1 MNKCIF
7 VGNLTRDPEMGST
20 NSGISYCRFSIAV
33 NRTYSNA
40 NGERE
45 ADFINIVTW
54 RGLADNC
61 GKYLQKGSKVCVCG
75 QLQTRTYEG
84 NDGSKRYATEIVAD
98 DVEFIGSRAAQ
109 SATKPFPLLPLRIAA
124 ATRKCPSLNPSR
136 PTKTISRSKKSRGI
150 LNYGKENCNRCG

>member
-7 VGNLTRDPEMGST
+7 VGNLTRDPETGST

-33 NRTYSNA
+33 NRNYANA

-61 GKYLQKGSKVCVCG
+61 ARYLQKGSKVCVCG

-84 NDGSKRYATEIVAD
+84 QDGTKRYATEIVAD
-98 DVEFIGSRAAQ
+98 DDEFIGPRQNAAGDGETA
-109 SATKPFPLLPLRIAA
+109 SAPVRTANKKVSELQPVETDEDDFPF
-124 ATRKCPSLNPSR
+124 
-136 PTKTISRSKKSRGI
+136 
-150 LNYGKENCNRCG
+150 

>member
-7 VGNLTRDPEMGST
+7 VGNLTRDPETGST

-33 NRTYSNA
+33 NRNYANA
-40 NGERE
+40 NGARE

-61 GKYLQKGSKVCVCG
+61 ARYLQKGSKVCVCG

-84 NDGSKRYATEIVAD
+84 QDGTKRYATEIVAD
-98 DVEFIGSRAAQ
+98 DVEFIGPRQNAAGDGETA
-109 SATKPFPLLPLRIAA
+109 SAPVRTANKKVSELQPVETEEDDFPF
-124 ATRKCPSLNPSR
+124 
-136 PTKTISRSKKSRGI
+136 
-150 LNYGKENCNRCG
+150 

>member
-20 NSGISYCRFSIAV
+20 SSGISYCRFSIAV

-40 NGERE
+40 NGEHE

-84 NDGSKRYATEIVAD
+84 NDGSKRYSTEIVAD

-109 SATKPFPLLPLRIAA
+109 SGDESVPAAPAQNRGGNKKVSELKPIETDEDDFPF
-124 ATRKCPSLNPSR
+124 
-136 PTKTISRSKKSRGI
+136 
-150 LNYGKENCNRCG
+150 

>member
-45 ADFINIVTW
+45 ARFYQYRHLERT
-54 RGLADNC
+54 
-61 GKYLQKGSKVCVCG
+61 CG
-75 QLQTRTYEG
+75 QLR
-84 NDGSKRYATEIVAD
+84 
-98 DVEFIGSRAAQ
+98 
-109 SATKPFPLLPLRIAA
+109 
-124 ATRKCPSLNPSR
+124 
-136 PTKTISRSKKSRGI
+136 
-150 LNYGKENCNRCG
+150 

>member
-20 NSGISYCRFSIAV
+20 GSGISYCRFSIAV

-75 QLQTRTYEG
+75 SLQTRSYEG
-84 NDGSKRYATEIVAD
+84 NDGAKRYSTEIVAD
-98 DVEFIGSRAAQ
+98 DVEFIGSRSAQ
-109 SATKPFPLLPLRIAA
+109 SNDESASAPASSGRSANKKVSELKPIETNEDDFPF
-124 ATRKCPSLNPSR
+124 
-136 PTKTISRSKKSRGI
+136 
-150 LNYGKENCNRCG
+150 

>member
-7 VGNLTRDPEMGST
+7 VGNLTRDPETGST

-33 NRTYSNA
+33 NRNYANA

-61 GKYLQKGSKVCVCG
+61 ARYLQKGSKVCVCG
-75 QLQTRTYEG
+75 KLQTRTYEG
-84 NDGSKRYATEIVAD
+84 QDGTKRYATEVVAD
-98 DVEFIGSRAAQ
+98 DVEFIGPRQNAAGDGETA
-109 SATKPFPLLPLRIAA
+109 SAPVRTANKKVSELQPVETEEDDFPF
-124 ATRKCPSLNPSR
+124 
-136 PTKTISRSKKSRGI
+136 
-150 LNYGKENCNRCG
+150 

>member
-7 VGNLTRDPEMGST
+7 VGNLTRDPESGST

-54 RGLADNC
+54 RGLAENC
-61 GKYLQKGSKVCVCG
+61 ARYLQKGSKVCVCG
-75 QLQTRTYEG
+75 QLQTRSFDGQDG
-84 NDGSKRYATEIVAD
+84 NKRYVTEIVAD
-98 DVEFIGSRAAQ
+98 DVEFIGSRQNAGGETEAAPAAPVQ
-109 SATKPFPLLPLRIAA
+109 SKSANKKVSELKPIETDEDDFPF
-124 ATRKCPSLNPSR
+124 
-136 PTKTISRSKKSRGI
+136 
-150 LNYGKENCNRCG
+150 

>member
-20 NSGISYCRFSIAV
+20 GSGVSYCRFAIAV

-45 ADFINIVTW
+45 ADFINIVAW
-54 RGLADNC
+54 RSLADNC
-61 GKYLQKGSKVCVCG
+61 GKYLTKGSKVCVCG

-84 NDGSKRYATEIVAD
+84 QDGTKRYTTEIVAE
-98 DVEFIGSRAAQ
+98 DVEFIGSRGAAQ
-109 SATKPFPLLPLRIAA
+109 SEDAQSAPAPKTSNKKVSELKPIETDEDDFPF
-124 ATRKCPSLNPSR
+124 
-136 PTKTISRSKKSRGI
+136 
-150 LNYGKENCNRCG
+150 

>member
-7 VGNLTRDPEMGST
+7 VGNLTRDPETGST

-61 GKYLQKGSKVCVCG
+61 GRYLQKGSKVCVCG
-75 QLQTRTYEG
+75 QLQTRTFDGQDG
-84 NDGSKRYATEIVAD
+84 NKRYVTEIVAD
-98 DVEFIGSRAAQ
+98 DVEFIGSR
-109 SATKPFPLLPLRIAA
+109 SA
-124 ATRKCPSLNPSR
+124 ATGDNESAPALAP
-136 PTKTISRSKKSRGI
+136 KTTNKKVSELKPI
-150 LNYGKENCNRCG
+150 ETDEDDFPF

>member
-7 VGNLTRDPEMGST
+7 VGNLTRDPETGST

-33 NRTYSNA
+33 NRNYANA

-61 GKYLQKGSKVCVCG
+61 ARYLQKGSKVCVCG

-84 NDGSKRYATEIVAD
+84 QDGTKRYATEIVAD
-98 DVEFIGSRAAQ
+98 DVEFIGPRQ
-109 SATKPFPLLPLRIAA
+109 L
-124 ATRKCPSLNPSR
+124 SL
-136 PTKTISRSKKSRGI
+136 IHI
-150 LNYGKENCNRCG
+150 

>member
-7 VGNLTRDPEMGST
+7 VGNLTRDPETGST

-33 NRTYSNA
+33 NRNYANA

-61 GKYLQKGSKVCVCG
+61 ARYLQKGSKVCVCG

-84 NDGSKRYATEIVAD
+84 QDGTKRYATEIVAD
-98 DVEFIGSRAAQ
+98 DVEFIGPRQNAAGDSETA
-109 SATKPFPLLPLRIAA
+109 SAPVRTANKKVSELQPVETEEDDFPF
-124 ATRKCPSLNPSR
+124 
-136 PTKTISRSKKSRGI
+136 
-150 LNYGKENCNRCG
+150 